1 MTFHC
6 RQCGSCCMYMGD
18 YIAIERETVP
28 FEFDCVSVS
37 TGTPFH
43 ARVDD
48 DKRHLFLEQDWI
60 REHPTACRFLRP
72 AGDSRIVCTVHETS
86 AVQCKFYR
94 CTVMRIFS
102 KSGEFLGNVTGNLS
116 LHSDDPGLKAT
127 WEEADREIP
136 WRSPDVEE
144 WIEGYLRKKG
154 YTVE

>member
-1 MTFHC
+1 
-6 RQCGSCCMYMGD
+6 MYMGD
-18 YIAIERETVP
+18 YIAIEKETGP

-94 CTVMRIFS
+94 CTVMKIYS
-102 KSGEFLGNVTGNLS
+102 KSRDYLGKVTGNLS
-116 LHSDDPGLKAT
+116 LHSDDPGLKKI
-127 WEEADREIP
+127 WESADPEIP
-136 WRSPDVEE
+136 WKSPDVEE
-144 WIEGYLRKKG
+144 KIAELLREKG